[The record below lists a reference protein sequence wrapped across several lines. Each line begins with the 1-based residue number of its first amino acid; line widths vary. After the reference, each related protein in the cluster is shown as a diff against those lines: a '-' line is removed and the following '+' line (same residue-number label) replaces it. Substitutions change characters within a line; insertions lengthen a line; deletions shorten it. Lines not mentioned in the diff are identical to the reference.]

1 MGDQQKPLIEDWSE
15 EDVST
20 WLRAQGLE
28 ELVGIFQMNNID
40 GKELLHL
47 TKESLAGD
55 LKIGKSSE
63 ERAVLRSVLT
73 SPAVGLPAP
82 WVPPLSLHSSSP
94 GRDVFVERRL
104 PP

>member
-1 MGDQQKPLIEDWSE
+1 MNDQLKQLVEDWSE

-28 ELVGIFQMNNID
+28 DLVGIFQMNNID

-55 LKIGKSSE
+55 LKIGKG
-63 ERAVLRSVLT
+63 RAGVMNNI
-73 SPAVGLPAP
+73 
-82 WVPPLSLHSSSP
+82 SLIIY
-94 GRDVFVERRL
+94 
-104 PP
+104 

>member
-1 MGDQQKPLIEDWSE
+1 MCKEETFGLLFTWPVRFKAGSMNDQLKQLIEDWSE

-28 ELVGIFQMNNID
+28 DLVGIFQMNNID

-55 LKIGKSSE
+55 LKIGKHSE
-63 ERAVLRSVLT
+63 EWAAFNSQ
-73 SPAVGLPAP
+73 
-82 WVPPLSLHSSSP
+82 
-94 GRDVFVERRL
+94 
-104 PP
+104 